1 MLVFSFPDTE
11 ENQMYRN
18 FLTKWDLR
26 FPSDEEEEGDEE
38 EKTRK
43 QTKIFDYKTKKFV
56 THNTVT

>member
-1 MLVFSFPDTE
+1 
-11 ENQMYRN
+11 MYRN

-43 QTKIFDYKTKKFV
+43 QTKIFDYKTKKYV
-56 THNTVT
+56 THNSNSDRVAHVDK